1 MTNSTGIRTTAALAV
16 TVAITLFAGT
26 AVAGTTAEG
35 EELDPISLAGPSVL
49 TALGGGLTIGGVVL
63 AAAPDVPGQPLWR
76 GHPVRIAL
84 TANLLTTGIPTF
96 VVGMVQTGVGT
107 SAVDDVRYLAAWRR
121 ASAAKALHLP
131 YLLTGMVMTSV
142 WMAFAVHGENAQW
155 IADERVYLLPIAGV
169 ATLSTGLGLAAM
181 GDSASAELYGH
192 ESGWDDKPGRLL
204 LKSGV
209 AFVAAGGVA
218 VALGG
223 ITFMPLEL
231 TFGGDGSF
239 SSRVML
245 TGLPFLIAGVPM
257 MLAAIQRCQY
267 AERQHPGISSADR
280 PRPRLMG
287 VAPLHDPRT
296 RTYGL
301 SASWSF

>member
-1 MTNSTGIRTTAALAV
+1 MTNSNRKPTPAILAFALA
-16 TVAITLFAGT
+16 ALFAGT
-26 AVAGTTAEG
+26 AAAHTTDGG
-35 EELDPISLAGPSVL
+35 EDLDLVSIAGPTAL

-63 AAAPDVPGQPLWR
+63 ASAPDVPYQPLWR

-96 VVGMVQTGVGT
+96 VTGLVLAGKGT
-107 SAVDDVRYLAAWRR
+107 SEVDDLRHLAAWRR
-121 ASAAKALHLP
+121 AKAAKILHLP

-142 WMAFAVHGENAQW
+142 WMSIAVHGENARW

-169 ATLSTGLGLAAM
+169 ATMATGLGLAAM
-181 GDSASAELYGH
+181 GDQASAEVYGH

-223 ITFMPLEL
+223 IAFMPFEL
-231 TFGGDGSF
+231 SLGGDGDF

-257 MLAAIQRCQY
+257 MLAGIQRCQV
-267 AERQHPGISSADR
+267 AERQHPGISRVDR
-280 PRPRLMG
+280 PRPRLLG
-287 VAPLHDPRT
+287 VAPMHDPKT
-296 RTYGL
+296 KTVGL